1 MNFRSTPI
9 ETSSSHLP
17 YVVFL
22 SFVTLLALAGLGWFG
37 LSHIEQEIKTTVLGH
52 LRDRLPH
59 SIKMIKIW
67 ERSIKMDVSTIA
79 SDKKL
84 QSNIQA
90 LIKKVNEVQGE
101 ASSIVGSE
109 ELKVIHQYLEPLSQS
124 LSFNGFSILND
135 EGLEIGSPLDE
146 VVGTR
151 WLVNISEGERL
162 FNLVRLG
169 NTVISLP
176 FRSEIALLDQEGV
189 LRKNSPTL
197 LVGSP
202 IYDSQGKFAAV
213 LAFYLRPEA
222 VFTDIFGIS
231 QFGKSGETY
240 AFDAS
245 GYRLTK
251 SRFDESLRQLG
262 ILEPSAT
269 SLLNVEIRNPGGN
282 LLEGFQPSLKSDKW
296 PFTRMIKSALQQE
309 SGFDIEGYR
318 DYRGVK
324 VVGVWSWLSEFRFGV
339 ASELD
344 YEEAYKLL
352 FEMKKIF
359 YSVFGLLILTACGV
373 IWLTW
378 KQGKINL
385 KLVETTELAEKA
397 NRAKSLFLAN
407 MSHEIRTPM
416 NAILGFSQ
424 ILLRDKTLAQ
434 KARESVKTIDTSG
447 KNLLVMINEILDIS
461 KIEAGKMKLI
471 IDDFNLNEDL
481 ENISSLF
488 ALRTRQKKVR
498 WNFHLPEKE
507 YLVHGDETKLKQILI
522 NLIGNAVKF
531 TQSGEVTFK
540 MTPLDNDNFLF
551 DVVDTGPGIPAEA
564 QKMIFEPFSQEE
576 TGAKLGGTG
585 LGLAITKKQLAL
597 MGAELKL
604 ESKIGVGSRFYFEL
618 HLPPAKGQKIQPLRL
633 QGKVISLA
641 KGSHCKA
648 LVVDDVKGNRD
659 VLSGLLM
666 DIGVV
671 VIEARDGKEGLD
683 MTREQLP
690 DIIFMDMRMPGMP
703 GEEAV
708 EHIVKEFGPDRFKIV
723 SITASAFDRHK
734 DFYLEMGC
742 HDYIPKPFNEEE
754 IFSCLKNLL
763 DIDYI
768 YAEQELVES
777 QQTKTED
784 LDFSSFKLSAEL
796 LNSLKDAAELYSI
809 TSLEKSLVDLEQ
821 AGENYK
827 PLAVHLRSLADR
839 YDMEGVL
846 EVLTKIKDN
855 STV

>member
-1 MNFRSTPI
+1 M
-9 ETSSSHLP
+9 
-17 YVVFL
+17 
-22 SFVTLLALAGLGWFG
+22 ALAGLGWFG
-37 LSHIEQEIKTTVLGH
+37 LSHIEQEIKITVLDH

-67 ERSIKMDVSTIA
+67 KRSIKMDVSTIA
-79 SDKKL
+79 SDTEL

-90 LIKKVNEVQGE
+90 LIIKVNEAQGE

-109 ELKVIHQYLEPLSQS
+109 ELKVIHQYLKPLSQS

-135 EGLEIGSPLDE
+135 EGFEIGSPLNE

-151 WLVNISEGERL
+151 WLVNISEGQRL

-176 FRSEIALLDQEGV
+176 FRSEIALLDQDGV
-189 LRKNSPTL
+189 LRENTPIL

-202 IYDSQGKFAAV
+202 IYDSKGKFTAV

-222 VFTDIFGIS
+222 IFTDIFGIS

-245 GYRLTK
+245 GHRLTK
-251 SRFDESLRQLG
+251 GRFDESLRQLG

-269 SLLNVEIRNPGGN
+269 SLLNVEIRDPGGN
-282 LLEGFQPSLKSDKW
+282 LLEEFQPSLKPDKW

-352 FEMKKIF
+352 FEMKKLF
-359 YSVFGLLILTACGV
+359 YSIFGLLILAACGV

-397 NRAKSLFLAN
+397 NQAKSLFLAN

-424 ILLRDKTLAQ
+424 ILMRDKTLDE
-434 KARESVKTIDTSG
+434 KARESIETIDTSG
-447 KNLLVMINEILDIS
+447 KNLLSLINEILDIS
-461 KIEAGKMKLI
+461 KIEAGKMELI
-471 IDDFNLNEDL
+471 LDDFRLNEDL
-481 ENISSLF
+481 ADISSLF
-488 ALRTRQKKVR
+488 VLRTRQKKLG
-498 WNFHLPEKE
+498 WNFHFPEKE
-507 YLVHGDETKLKQILI
+507 YLVFGDETKLKQVLI

-531 TQSGEVTFK
+531 TQSGEVAFK
-540 MTPLDNDNFLF
+540 MTPLDNDNYLF
-551 DVVDTGPGIPAEA
+551 EVIDTGPGIPAEA
-564 QKMIFEPFSQEE
+564 QKVIFEPFGQEE
-576 TGAKLGGTG
+576 SGAKLGGTG
-585 LGLAITKKQLAL
+585 LGLAISKKQLAL
-597 MGAELKL
+597 MGTELKL

-618 HLPPAKGQKIQPLRL
+618 HLPPAKRQNIQPSRL
-633 QGKVISLA
+633 QSKVVSLA
-641 KGSHCKA
+641 RGSHCKA
-648 LVVDDVKGNRD
+648 LVVDDVRENRD
-659 VLSGLLM
+659 VLSALLI
-666 DIGVV
+666 DIGVE

-683 MTREQLP
+683 LIRKHLP
-690 DIIFMDMRMPGMP
+690 DIIFMDMRMPGMS
-703 GEEAV
+703 GKEAV
-708 EHIVKEFGPDRFKIV
+708 EQIIKEYGPDRFKIA

-734 DFYLEMGC
+734 DFFLEMGC
-742 HDYIPKPFNEEE
+742 HDYIPKPFKEEE

-763 DIDYI
+763 GIDYI
-768 YAEQELVES
+768 YEEQELVES

-784 LDFSSFKLSAEL
+784 LNPYSFKLSAEL
-796 LNSLKDAAELYSI
+796 LNSLKDAAGLYSI
-809 TSLEKSLVDLEQ
+809 TSLEKSLADLEQ
-821 AGENYK
+821 AGENYR
-827 PLAVHLRSLADR
+827 PLAEHLKTLAGQ

-846 EVLTKIKDN
+846 EVLAKIKEN
-855 STV
+855 STA